1 MKQRFIQGL
10 ASRPIIHP
18 SQQDLSMKLSS
29 QSYGKPKENR
39 KENGKTNEL
48 RFQELAAIISP
59 LGLYGGNRKSK
70 MPFPNN

>member
-18 SQQDLSMKLSS
+18 SQQDLTMKLSC
-29 QSYGKPKENR
+29 QSYGKLKENR

-48 RFQELAAIISP
+48 GFQELAAILSP
-59 LGLYGGNRKSK
+59 LGLYGGNRMSK